1 MIIYRWWGGVCDRV
15 CLFSG
20 LRKCLFKEFHK
31 KGLLTDFGFDL
42 KLEVTLRVN
51 LNLDLGFFRKC
62 TCKITFR
69 FMKPAQFCSYHR
81 APVTES
87 VIQNHHSDYYCH
99 LPRPQWDCVGSWISE
114 GEQNLIQRGYYQL
127 GWISHHQ
134 INTVKTKNMIKK
146 KKTHHYYIFLKF

>member
-62 TCKITFR
+62 TCKIIFR

-87 VIQNHHSDYYCH
+87 VIQNHHWLL
-99 LPRPQWDCVGSWISE
+99 LPSATPTVRLRWELNIRGGAKFNTE
-114 GEQNLIQRGYYQL
+114 GLLPTWLNKPSSNKHCKDKE
-127 GWISHHQ
+127 HD
-134 INTVKTKNMIKK
+134 K

>member
-20 LRKCLFKEFHK
+20 LRKCLFKEFRK

-51 LNLDLGFFRKC
+51 LNLDLGFLG
-62 TCKITFR
+62 
-69 FMKPAQFCSYHR
+69 
-81 APVTES
+81 S
-87 VIQNHHSDYYCH
+87 VHAKLHLDSWSLPSFVHTTVALLRNQSFKNTTLDYYCH
-99 LPRPQWDCVGSWISE
+99 LPRPQWDTAVGSWISE

-134 INTVKTKNMIKK
+134 INTIKTKNMIKK
-146 KKTHHYYIFLKF
+146 TPLLYIFTF